1 MSFDRICFA
10 MAYFFTTLQILSG
23 IGLIALILM
32 HSAKGEG
39 LGGIGGGANLF
50 SGPSQAEAG
59 LDRITWVCVGLFLFL
74 SALLGWGIV
83 QF

>member
-1 MSFDRICFA
+1 
-10 MAYFFTTLQILSG
+10 MAYFFLVIQVLSG
-23 IGLIALILM
+23 LALGSLLLL

-39 LGGIGGGANLF
+39 LGGIGSSASLF

-59 LDRITWVCVGLFLFL
+59 IDRITWIAASVFLFC
-74 SALLGWGIV
+74 SALIGWGIV

>member
-1 MSFDRICFA
+1 
-10 MAYFFTTLQILSG
+10 MAYFIVGIQVISGVILTV
-23 IGLIALILM
+23 LILF

-39 LGGIGGGANLF
+39 LGGIGGSASLF

-59 LDRITWVCVGLFLFL
+59 LDKLTWVAVSVFMFT
-74 SALLGWGIV
+74 SALVGWRII

>member
-1 MSFDRICFA
+1 
-10 MAYFFTTLQILSG
+10 MAYVITGIQIISGIILTTLIL
-23 IGLIALILM
+23 I

-39 LGGIGGGANLF
+39 LGGIGGSASLF

-59 LDRITWVCVGLFLFL
+59 LDKLTWTAAGIFIFA
-74 SALLGWGIV
+74 SALIGWRIF

>member
-1 MSFDRICFA
+1 MFV
-10 MAYFFTTLQILSG
+10 MANFIIVVQVIAGIL
-23 IGLIALILM
+23 LTVLVLL

-39 LGGIGGGANLF
+39 LGGIGGSASLF

-59 LDRITWVCVGLFLFL
+59 LDRITWIVASVFIVA
-74 SALLGWGIV
+74 SALIGWRIV

>member
-1 MSFDRICFA
+1 
-10 MAYFFTTLQILSG
+10 MAYVLLTIQILAGIALTTLIL
-23 IGLIALILM
+23 L

-39 LGGIGGGANLF
+39 LGGIGGSASLF

-59 LDRITWVCVGLFLFL
+59 LDKITWTLAAIFILS
-74 SALLGWGIV
+74 SALMGWGII